1 MINTVIIYASRHHG
15 NTFKVI
21 KAISEK
27 YNVDLINA
35 TCQESADLSKYDLIG
50 FASGI
55 DFGKFYQPIEQF
67 IKENLP
73 NKKNVFFIYTCAK
86 QNNHFTNTVTSIAK
100 EKDAYIVGEFGCKG
114 YNTYGPLKIIGGM
127 NKSHPDEDDIKN
139 ALTFYEHIIKK
150 IDLSLN

>member
-86 QNNHFTNTVTSIAK
+86 QNNHFTNTVTAIAK
-100 EKDAYIVGEFGCKG
+100 EKEAHIVGEFGCKG

-127 NKSHPDEDDIKN
+127 NKNHPDEDDIKN
-139 ALTFYEHIIKK
+139 ALAFYEHILNK
-150 IDLSLN
+150 IDLNLN